1 MVHRIP
7 EPQLAELVR
16 AGSRLLRVESGGP
29 RELWL
34 RFDRGQLSL
43 SLEDGGLALSLGGG
57 APLSPEAELLD
68 QTDPWWT
75 VIGAPLQGAWSLLD
89 ADRRRLALELQL
101 RREDENPK
109 IVVLEPQGA
118 RIRTRALPKSGWEGA
133 K

>member
-34 RFDRGQLSL
+34 RFDRGQLSV
-43 SLEDGGLALSLGGG
+43 SLADGGLALALGGG
-57 APLSPEAELLD
+57 APLSLEAEVLD
-68 QTDPWWT
+68 KTDPWWT
-75 VIGAPLQGAWSLLD
+75 VLGAPVQGAWSLLD

-101 RREDENPK
+101 RRDDESPK

-118 RIRTRALPKSGWEGA
+118 RIRTRALPKSAWEGA
-133 K
+133 R

>member
-1 MVHRIP
+1 MVHRLP

-16 AGSRLLRVESGGP
+16 AASRLLRVESGGP

-34 RFDRGQLSL
+34 RFDRGLLSV
-43 SLEDGGLALSLGGG
+43 SLEDGGLALALGGG
-57 APLSPEAELLD
+57 APLSPEAEVLD
-68 QTDPWWT
+68 ETDPWWT
-75 VIGAPLQGAWSLLD
+75 VLGAPVQGAWSLLD

-101 RREDENPK
+101 RRDDENPK

-118 RIRTRALPKSGWEGA
+118 RIRTRALPKSAWVGA